1 MPSNV
6 FGASP
11 VEVSVG
17 DPRRKVFCCI
27 EFTEYIVEL
36 DIVPR
41 AAPNQHEISY
51 EGVAYARAGSYC
63 ALAKCKQRGDT
74 CDKMV
79 KSVNRNA
86 LYLNPH
92 RSKGKRMSGW
102 IRVSCEKGCCS
113 QQQLGKISRGEST
126 KIDLAGV
133 VEGKMTSIKELVG
146 DAITR
151 WYGCNESSVPN
162 PVPECRGLY

>member
-17 DPRRKVFCCI
+17 DPRGKAFCCI
-27 EFTEYIVEL
+27 EFTEYLVEL
-36 DIVPR
+36 DIVPG
-41 AAPNQHEISY
+41 APPNQHEISY

-74 CDKMV
+74 CDQMV

-86 LYLNPH
+86 LYLI
-92 RSKGKRMSGW
+92 KGKRMSGW
-102 IRVSCEKGCCS
+102 IRVACEKGCCS
-113 QQQLGKISRGEST
+113 QQQLGKVSRGEST

-133 VEGKMTSIKELVG
+133 VEGKMMNIKELVG
-146 DAITR
+146 DAIAR
-151 WYGCNESSVPN
+151 WYGCNESSAPN
-162 PVPECRGLY
+162 PAPECRGVR